1 MSEISNYE
9 AYKKKM
15 QGLCDEHNLIFKFE
29 KSKYPVTLTI
39 KPTETDDAQLT
50 LLPDMNEKEIS
61 PDAFLMFEFK
71 DGAITY
77 KTSKEFVISETLFNK
92 IKNLFK
98 NMHSC
103 WMQHFFRNIIER
115 ELLDAK
121 QENLIVLDGT
131 TGQNAL
137 AQAREF
143 SQAAPLSGIVLTK
156 MDGTAK
162 GKHLGIEKKMYSH
175 HKFNE
180 HATVRMVAE
189 SIEAGH
195 TVALVSDAGTP
206 GISDPG
212 FLLVR
217 TCVEAGIE
225 VETLPG
231 ATACIPALVQ
241 SGFPC
246 DRFCFEGFLP
256 QKKGSPDARHG
267 S

>member
-115 ELLDAK
+115 ELLQPGEMPEIDEDDADDTDFK
-121 QENLIVLDGT
+121 MPEGAERIGEMFDDMEGEIGVPDEDITEATRIVRMENKASTSLLQRRMNI
-131 TGQNAL
+131 NIE
-137 AQAREF
+137 QAEKIMEE
-143 SQAAPLSGIVLTK
+143 LEILGIVGPYNESGPREVLPY
-156 MDGTAK
+156 DEPDDE
-162 GKHLGIEKKMYSH
+162 IEEGAD
-175 HKFNE
+175 NE
-180 HATVRMVAE
+180 
-189 SIEAGH
+189 
-195 TVALVSDAGTP
+195 
-206 GISDPG
+206 
-212 FLLVR
+212 
-217 TCVEAGIE
+217 
-225 VETLPG
+225 
-231 ATACIPALVQ
+231 
-241 SGFPC
+241 
-246 DRFCFEGFLP
+246 
-256 QKKGSPDARHG
+256 
-267 S
+267 